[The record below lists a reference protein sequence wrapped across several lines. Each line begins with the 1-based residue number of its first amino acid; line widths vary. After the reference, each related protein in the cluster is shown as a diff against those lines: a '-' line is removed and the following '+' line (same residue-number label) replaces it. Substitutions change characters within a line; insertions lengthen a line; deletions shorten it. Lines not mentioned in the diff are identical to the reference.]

1 MKPNNVFRALV
12 LGDVIGDPGRQ
23 AIFRTLH
30 KIRQRLEPDMV
41 IINGENAAH
50 GFGITRNIVE
60 EFLQNGI
67 SVVTTGNHVWQKKE
81 IFKFIDEFPGFLRP
95 LNYPPGTP
103 GHGSVILDIQG
114 VKVGVINAMGRIYM
128 DAIDCPFQAV
138 DKVLEEFKSQGV
150 NIIFIDF
157 HADASSE
164 KQVMGRY
171 CDGRVSAVW
180 GTHTHTQTADERIL
194 PGKTAYIG
202 DIGMCGCT
210 ESIIG
215 MRIEDSIRRV
225 VHHLPV
231 RFSPADNGP
240 IEVQGIVVDV
250 DRETGRAMMISR
262 VREEG
267 GSVQPT
273 AGG

>member
-1 MKPNNVFRALV
+1 MKPHNAFRVLV

-23 AIFRTLH
+23 AVFRSLH
-30 KIRQRLEPDMV
+30 RLRQRLEPDMV
-41 IINGENAAH
+41 IVNGENAAQ
-50 GFGITRNIVE
+50 GFGITRNNVD

-67 SVVTTGNHVWQKKE
+67 QVITSGNHVWQKKE
-81 IFKFIDEFPGFLRP
+81 IFKFIDEYPAMLRP
-95 LNYPPGTP
+95 LNYPPDTP
-103 GHGSVILDIQG
+103 GHGSVILEVQG
-114 VKVGVINAMGRIYM
+114 IKVAVINAMGRIYM
-128 DAIDCPFQAV
+128 DAIDCPFQAIDRLLPELSRQDV
-138 DKVLEEFKSQGV
+138 R
-150 NIIFIDF
+150 IILIDF

-171 CDGRVSAVW
+171 FDGRVSAVW

-194 PGKTAYIG
+194 PGQTAYIG

-231 RFSPADNGP
+231 RFSPADQGP
-240 IEVQGIVVDV
+240 LEVQGIVVDI
-250 DRETGRAMMISR
+250 DRDSGKAMMITR
-262 VREEG
+262 VREE
-267 GSVQPT
+267 
-273 AGG
+273 AGFVKAASG